1 MRVLLRGGFSFL
13 IAASFMVVASA
24 SRADELLVMPYSC
37 SVSGGEPVLIPS
49 ADKGYR
55 IIGGREQREFSACSP
70 ADPTKCRSW
79 TVHRFDIDCSGAR
92 VPWTAVV
99 AAADG
104 HRRARFEGGRLLV
117 RMPWTWALPQGDP
130 CARLSEFDRRRPRF
144 RRLARRCGFRKAR
157 APDSIVEMP
166 QGFAPKF
173 GIDAIFVAGVPPQ
186 APSVSVADPAAAVP
200 RVAPEEVRIE
210 TPPLPP
216 RLSLSQRRAA
226 TKDTPTN
233 ALPANAQAKAP
244 AESRPADVK
253 AASVS
258 AGSPASPTII
268 NRRDSD
274 AGDTPVRARTD
285 LDPDET
291 ASLAA
296 ADVATAKSD
305 DGETLAMVQSAPAE
319 NEQTTQ
325 ASQNQSEASASGL
338 VAYLRDPM
346 TVAISALALLSAI
359 LIAGF
364 VLMRRHDASQARVVT
379 SRDIGSVWLDESR
392 GRVDASSALIVTKEN
407 GARPERSA
415 PARISTPSWG
425 DTVPQTREDALRVLG
440 VGVSYDANQTAIKK
454 VVDGLRMSWHPDHA
468 EGEDDRRV
476 RELRLKQINV
486 AWEII
491 SEARAEQRA

>member
-13 IAASFMVVASA
+13 IAASFMVVGSA

-55 IIGGREQREFSACSP
+55 IIGGREQREFTACSP
-70 ADPTKCRSW
+70 ADPTKCRNW

-92 VPWTAVV
+92 VPWTSVV

-104 HRRARFEGGRLLV
+104 HRRAWFKGGRLLV

-173 GIDAIFVAGVPPQ
+173 GIDAIFVADALPR
-186 APSVSVADPAAAVP
+186 APSVSVADPAAAAP
-200 RVAPEEVRIE
+200 RVAAEEGRIE

-216 RLSLSQRRAA
+216 RISSSQRRAA
-226 TKDTPTN
+226 TKDMPTD
-233 ALPANAQAKAP
+233 APPASAQAKAP
-244 AESRPADVK
+244 AESRPADAK
-253 AASVS
+253 AASLS
-258 AGSPASPTII
+258 AGSPAAPTII

-274 AGDTPVRARTD
+274 AGNTPLRVRTD
-285 LDPDET
+285 SDPDET

-296 ADVATAKSD
+296 AAIATTKSG
-305 DGETLAMVQSAPAE
+305 DGETLAMVPSVPAE
-319 NEQTTQ
+319 NQQTTQ
-325 ASQNQSEASASGL
+325 AEQNQKEASASGL
-338 VAYLRDPM
+338 VGYLRDPM
-346 TVAISALALLSAI
+346 TVAVSALALLSAI

-364 VLMRRHDASQARVVT
+364 VLMRRQDASQARVAT

-392 GRVDASSALIVTKEN
+392 GRVEASSALIATKEN
-407 GARPERSA
+407 EAPSERSA
-415 PARISTPSWG
+415 PARIPTPNWG

-440 VGVSYDANQTAIKK
+440 VGVSYDVNQTAIKK

-468 EGEDDRRV
+468 DGEDDRRV

-486 AWEII
+486 AWEIV
-491 SEARAEQRA
+491 SEARAEESA

>member
-55 IIGGREQREFSACSP
+55 IIGGREQREFTACSP
-70 ADPTKCRSW
+70 ADPTKCRNW
-79 TVHRFDIDCSGAR
+79 TVHRFDVDCSGAR
-92 VPWTAVV
+92 VPWTSVV

-104 HRRARFEGGRLLV
+104 HRRAWFEGGRLLV

-130 CARLSEFDRRRPRF
+130 CARLSELDRRRPRL
-144 RRLARRCGFRKAR
+144 RRLVRRCGFRKAR

-173 GIDAIFVAGVPPQ
+173 GIDAIFVAGAPPR

-210 TPPLPP
+210 MPPLPP

-226 TKDTPTN
+226 TKDTPTD

-338 VAYLRDPM
+338 VGYLRDPM
-346 TVAISALALLSAI
+346 TVAVSVLALLSAI

-364 VLMRRHDASQARVVT
+364 VLMRRHDASQAGVAT

-392 GRVDASSALIVTKEN
+392 GRVEASSALIATKEN

-415 PARISTPSWG
+415 PARIPTPNWG
-425 DTVPQTREDALRVLG
+425 DTVPQTRDDALRVLG
-440 VGVSYDANQTAIKK
+440 IGVSYDANQTAIKK

-486 AWEII
+486 AWDII
-491 SEARAEQRA
+491 SEARAEERA